1 VCADFSRWHV
11 LVRSPTDDKCSK
23 CDARKVGERCYR
35 GLILHD
41 LRRTG
46 IRKMIR
52 RGVPEPIAMQISGHK
67 TVSVFRRYNIT
78 SEEDKQTAAKLIEAA
93 RRDLKV
99 TNGLHSKQEPEEA
112 AVN

>member
-1 VCADFSRWHV
+1 V
-11 LVRSPTDDKCSK
+11 LE
-23 CDARKVGERCYR
+23 CDAHKVGERSYK

-46 IRKMIR
+46 IRNMIR
-52 RGVPEPIAMQISGHK
+52 RGLPEPIAMQISGHK

-78 SEEDKQTAAKLIEAA
+78 SEGDKQTAAKLIESG

-99 TNGLHSKQEPEEA
+99 TNGLHSKQEPEKA
-112 AVN
+112 AV